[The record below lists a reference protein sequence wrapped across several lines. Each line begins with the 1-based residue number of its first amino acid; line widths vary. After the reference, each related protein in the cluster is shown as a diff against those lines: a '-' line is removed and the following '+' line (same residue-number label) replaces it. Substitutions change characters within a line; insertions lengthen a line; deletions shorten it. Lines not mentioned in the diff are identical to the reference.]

1 MPKIFNTSWG
11 AVLLATLAFY
21 MVGFV
26 WYAFLFQEIYL
37 AASGLTAEQTE
48 KIAADKGIMM
58 LVWGLLITLAQA
70 LGLLWVLNLAGA
82 KRLSTSLNITFWLFT
97 MIAAPLLAY
106 NCLYGTYPL
115 SGILVDYGHIL
126 LGWLAM
132 GAIYAAFR
140 GKDKIELKEPTS

>member
-1 MPKIFNTSWG
+1 MPRIFNTSWA
-11 AVLLATLAFY
+11 AVLLATIAFY

-26 WYAFLFQEIYL
+26 WYGFLFQDLWL
-37 AASGLTAEQTE
+37 ASSGMTEEQTMV
-48 KIAADKGIMM
+48 IAENKGAMM
-58 LVWGLLITLAQA
+58 FVWGLLLTLAQA

-82 KRLSTSLNITFWLFT
+82 KRLAASLKTAFWLFV

-106 NCLYGTYPL
+106 TCLYGTYPL
-115 SGILVDYGHIL
+115 EGILMDYGHIL

-140 GKDKIELKEPTS
+140 GKDKIDAS